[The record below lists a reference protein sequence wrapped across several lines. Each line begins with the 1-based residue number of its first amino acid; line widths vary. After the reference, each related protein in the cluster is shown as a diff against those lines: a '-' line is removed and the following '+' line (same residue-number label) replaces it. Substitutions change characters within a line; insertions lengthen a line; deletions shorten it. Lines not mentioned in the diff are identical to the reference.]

1 MAEKKLSLAGGKL
14 QLGNIDASQLRG
26 APSLGDGRRT
36 VQVEVRRRRNTP
48 VFFTWGE
55 VIDDLKSIRQEAIK
69 TGSIIAGITEDDLE
83 PAPLTLKRT
92 EVIKMIPRI
101 RMDHSSKYANTTIL
115 SRDLGKELKEPSD
128 DLEALVFNAAFP
140 NHDVAGLTTLCTRI
154 GGRLI
159 INFLSIFGEEN
170 YIDGNFDLQDLM
182 EWSYAD
188 DPRMDRV
195 KKRAG
200 KIGSLRRTYS
210 QTEGIEPEP
219 EPEPIAEPEKYVHQ
233 RKQTSKV
240 YKEGDQAIFRQR
252 LLESAKFKAICQLT
266 GITEERFLVASHI
279 RPKAECENRGQVVD
293 SHNGILLS
301 PNADHLFD
309 RGYISFQD
317 DGTMKRSSKLG
328 INGALLQM
336 MGIKADKKIT
346 VKSDR
351 MREYLKYH
359 RENVFEG
366 PRTKEK
372 SNG

>member
-170 YIDGNFDLQDLM
+170 YIDGNFDLQDLIR
-182 EWSYAD
+182 WSYAD
-188 DPRMDRV
+188 AHNLPR
-195 KKRAG
+195 
-200 KIGSLRRTYS
+200 THS
-210 QTEGIEPEP
+210 QTEGT

-233 RKQTSKV
+233 RKQTDKV

-252 LLESAKFKAICQLT
+252 LLESAKFRPICQLT